1 MAQSKPAHRSILSRS
16 LAALIL
22 VGIYAFSIIGVSTL
36 MLGASSTA
44 AFARGDGR
52 GGGGRGGGR
61 GVGRGGGRGWVGGRG
76 RGYGRGYGYGG
87 GVYVTPGCYWVAG
100 VRVCPY

>member
-22 VGIYAFSIIGVSTL
+22 VGIYAFSIVGVSAL
-36 MLGASSTA
+36 LVGASTTS
-44 AFARGDGR
+44 AFARGGR

-61 GVGRGGGRGWVGGRG
+61 GYGRGGGRGWGYGRG

-87 GVYVTPGCYWVAG
+87 GVYVTPGCYWRYG

>member
-1 MAQSKPAHRSILSRS
+1 MAQSKPAHRSIFSRS

-22 VGIYAFSIIGVSTL
+22 VGIYAFSIVGASTL
-36 MLGASSTA
+36 LVGASSTA
-44 AFARGDGR
+44 AFARGGR

-61 GVGRGGGRGWVGGRG
+61 GYGRGGGRGWGYGRG

-87 GVYVTPGCYWVAG
+87 GVYVTPGCYWRYG

>member
-1 MAQSKPAHRSILSRS
+1 MAQSKPAQRSILSRS

-22 VGIYAFSIIGVSTL
+22 AGIYCVSIVGASTIL
-36 MLGASSTA
+36 VGASSTS
-44 AFARGDGR
+44 AFARGGGR

-61 GVGRGGGRGWVGGRG
+61 GFARGGRGGGVVVRGGRG
-76 RGYGRGYGYGG
+76 RGYGRGYGYG
-87 GVYVTPGCYWVAG
+87 YVAPGCYWRYG